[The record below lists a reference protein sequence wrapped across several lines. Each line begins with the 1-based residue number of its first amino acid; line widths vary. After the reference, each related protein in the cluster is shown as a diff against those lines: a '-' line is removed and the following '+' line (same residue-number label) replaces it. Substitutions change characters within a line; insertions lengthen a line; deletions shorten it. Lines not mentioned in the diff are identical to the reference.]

1 MRVATNTKRN
11 LVTAA
16 LIAPAAVWLT
26 VFLVLPFIAML
37 VFAFGERAPEGGYQ
51 PAFTFAQ
58 FANLP
63 TRAAAFWNTLMLA
76 PAGALLC
83 LVVAYPVAY
92 YLAVKANP
100 RYRLILVSLV
110 VVPFWTSLL
119 VRTYA
124 WMYILGSRGIP
135 NLLSMIGIED
145 VRMLNT
151 PGAVLLGIVYG
162 YLPLM
167 IMPIYVSLEKLDRR
181 LLEASADLGGKPVS
195 TFLGV
200 TLPLSLPGVMTG
212 RRARH
217 HPASRRVSDPAAA
230 RRRQGLL
237 HRQCAGRSLPAVA
250 ELALRIGDRGDPR
263 RRRRRRPHG
272 GDADRLEGRRNKTGG
287 SRLMRAFIS
296 SVYLFLYAP
305 IALVVLFSFNAGRNA
320 SEFTGFS
327 LAWYGKALGNTFLVS
342 ALQNSLIIAFTSATL
357 AAVFGTMAALGM
369 ERLGSRMRALF
380 DALFAAAIVVPGVV
394 IGIAT
399 LVALVAVFSFVNPTI
414 AALWPGEQ
422 PPQLGLGYGSIIAAH
437 GLFSM
442 ALVTMIV
449 KARIASLGRDI
460 VEASG
465 DLYATPLTTFRLIV
479 LPQIL
484 PSILAGFLLAF
495 TFSFDDFIIA
505 FFVAGSKTT
514 LPIYVFAS
522 IRRGVTP
529 EINAIATLV
538 LVASLLL
545 ILTARVLMREKKSK
559 SGE

>member
-1 MRVATNTKRN
+1 
-11 LVTAA
+11 
-16 LIAPAAVWLT
+16 
-26 VFLVLPFIAML
+26 
-37 VFAFGERAPEGGYQ
+37 
-51 PAFTFAQ
+51 
-58 FANLP
+58 
-63 TRAAAFWNTLMLA
+63 
-76 PAGALLC
+76 
-83 LVVAYPVAY
+83 
-92 YLAVKANP
+92 
-100 RYRLILVSLV
+100 
-110 VVPFWTSLL
+110 
-119 VRTYA
+119 
-124 WMYILGSRGIP
+124 
-135 NLLSMIGIED
+135 
-145 VRMLNT
+145 
-151 PGAVLLGIVYG
+151 
-162 YLPLM
+162 
-167 IMPIYVSLEKLDRR
+167 
-181 LLEASADLGGKPVS
+181 
-195 TFLGV
+195 
-200 TLPLSLPGVMTG
+200 
-212 RRARH
+212 
-217 HPASRRVSDPAAA
+217 
-230 RRRQGLL
+230 
-237 HRQCAGRSLPAVA
+237 
-250 ELALRIGDRGDPR
+250 
-263 RRRRRRPHG
+263 
-272 GDADRLEGRRNKTGG
+272 
-287 SRLMRAFIS
+287 MRAFIS

-320 SEFTGFS
+320 SEFAGFS
-327 LAWYGKALGNTFLVS
+327 TAWYGKALGNTFLIS
-342 ALQNSLIIAFTSATL
+342 ALQNSLLIAFTSAAL

-369 ERLGSRMRALF
+369 ERLGPRMRALF

-399 LVALVAVFSFVNPTI
+399 LVALVAVFSFVNPAI
-414 AALWPGEQ
+414 AAFWSGDR

-484 PSILAGFLLAF
+484 PSILAGLAGFLLAF

-545 ILTARVLMREKKSK
+545 ILTARVLMREKNSK